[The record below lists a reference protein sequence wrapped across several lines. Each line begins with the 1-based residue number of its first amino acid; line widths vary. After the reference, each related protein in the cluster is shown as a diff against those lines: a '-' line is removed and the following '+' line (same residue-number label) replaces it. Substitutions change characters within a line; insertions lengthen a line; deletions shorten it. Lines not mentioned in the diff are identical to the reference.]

1 MKTRNIR
8 LNVATALA
16 ALAMAVSSTASLAT
30 DAPRSAPTRLLPSEI
45 PWPAQAVSQQAGS
58 SMQSG
63 VQSLIVHGDAGK
75 AELYSIMFKVAPNAA
90 IPAHSHPDDRSCF
103 VTNGLWYFGYGDRYD
118 EAALKALPP
127 GSHYTEPA
135 NLNHF
140 AGTKGEGA
148 IVECTSMGPAGTV
161 FADHANDPRSVR

>member
-1 MKTRNIR
+1 MKNRSAR
-8 LNVATALA
+8 LNASTALI
-16 ALAMAVSSTASLAT
+16 ALAMAVSSFASQAA
-30 DAPRSAPTRLLPSEI
+30 DGKPSAPKRWQPSEI
-45 PWPAQAVSQQAGS
+45 PWPAQVAGQQAGS

-63 VQSLIVHGDAGK
+63 VQSLIVHGDASK
-75 AELYSIMFKVAPNAA
+75 AALYSIMFKVAPNAA

-103 VTNGLWYFGYGDRYD
+103 VTNGVWYFGYGDRYD

-161 FADHANDPRSVR
+161 FADHANDPRLAK